1 MPNVLFA
8 LNFKSSFE
16 GSFMR
21 CIKALAEELERNGGK
36 AVYLFPEED
45 RNHRWT
51 EELMS
56 SGEPVYFFSGGLAHT
71 AKNTGI
77 IKSIIKNHRIDII
90 HAHFADYRLNLA
102 IALAMRGNKNIEYIV
117 HAHSNFDSDN
127 AAHEKAASF
136 LANATVYIA
145 VSESIKNTLSING
158 KRTVTIMNAVDFS
171 RLDRTDPNVK
181 KEALMAE
188 GCEKSILMFGQDFE
202 LKGVDFIVNTLME
215 KDPEHKIQL
224 FVAVSENTDA
234 ATKNVKALCGEIPQW
249 IKLLPAREDVGTY
262 FKLADAFVLANR
274 SEGSPYTMIE
284 SAYMGVPI
292 VYWDVPGQNELN
304 IPWSVK
310 VRPDD
315 KDEMYKAI
323 LEIFREDKQDTYYM
337 GLETKDYAV
346 NNFSLGSWVYEILN
360 IYKNI
365 GKI

>member
-1 MPNVLFA
+1 M
-8 LNFKSSFE
+8 
-16 GSFMR
+16 
-21 CIKALAEELERNGGK
+21 
-36 AVYLFPEED
+36 
-45 RNHRWT
+45 
-51 EELMS
+51 
-56 SGEPVYFFSGGLAHT
+56 
-71 AKNTGI
+71 
-77 IKSIIKNHRIDII
+77 
-90 HAHFADYRLNLA
+90 
-102 IALAMRGNKNIEYIV
+102 
-117 HAHSNFDSDN
+117 
-127 AAHEKAASF
+127 
-136 LANATVYIA
+136 YIA

-158 KRTVTIMNAVDFS
+158 KRAVTIMNAVDFS